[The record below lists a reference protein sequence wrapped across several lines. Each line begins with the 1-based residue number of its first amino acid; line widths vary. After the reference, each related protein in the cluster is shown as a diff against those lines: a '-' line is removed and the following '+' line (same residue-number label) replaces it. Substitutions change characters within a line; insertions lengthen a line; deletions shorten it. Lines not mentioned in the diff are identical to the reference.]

1 MPRRA
6 SAPLQP
12 LLRVTLLLLL
22 LLTILAVNGPLLA
35 QPGDQAGA
43 QPPAQQPAAAAGDST
58 GTDDSMITL
67 ILNSGLTGIGFMVV
81 LGLFSMG
88 AVTVTIE
95 RLFNVRR
102 EVIIPTQFVQS
113 LKEICSTNHSDARAF
128 QTLCGGSPSPMARIL
143 GAGLLRLD
151 RPPAEIEKTME
162 DAASREMAA
171 IRSRIRPLNVIGS
184 VAPLVGLLGTVLGM
198 IIAFRT
204 ASQAGLGKGELMA
217 QGIYMALLTT
227 AAGLTVAIPCLLLSA
242 WFNSRVE
249 HMFRQI
255 DEHLMSAL
263 PQLVRLR
270 RQDND
275 EVQSTE
281 ESDPSPTLAAAAPG

>member
-1 MPRRA
+1 MPQRA
-6 SAPLQP
+6 STSLQP
-12 LLRVTLLLLL
+12 VLRTALLL
-22 LLTILAVNGPLLA
+22 ILVLLA
-35 QPGDQAGA
+35 ASGPVRAQIDANAANQAA
-43 QPPAQQPAAAAGDST
+43 AKQPASPAPEPQAE
-58 GTDDSMITL
+58 DDSMITL
-67 ILNSGLTGIGFMVV
+67 ILNSGITGIGFMIV

-102 EVIIPTQFVQS
+102 EVIMPKNFVRNLQGVCAAGEQDS
-113 LKEICSTNHSDARAF
+113 SPYQD
-128 QTLCGGSPSPMARIL
+128 LCADNPSPMARIL
-143 GAGLLRLD
+143 GAGLLRLG
-151 RPPAEIEKTME
+151 RPPTEIEKTME
-162 DAASREMAA
+162 DAANREMAA

-242 WFNSRVE
+242 WFHSRVE
-249 HMFRQI
+249 HVFRQI
-255 DEHLMSAL
+255 DEHLMATL
-263 PQLVRLR
+263 PQLGRLHGHAPDQT
-270 RQDND
+270 QD
-275 EVQSTE
+275 V
-281 ESDPSPTLAAAAPG
+281 ESPATDRTLATTSPG

>member
-1 MPRRA
+1 M
-6 SAPLQP
+6 
-12 LLRVTLLLLL
+12 TLLLALIL
-22 LLTILAVNGPLLA
+22 LAVNGPLRA
-35 QPGDQAGA
+35 QIDGQAGG
-43 QPPAQQPAAAAGDST
+43 QPPAKQPVDAAAAST
-58 GTDDSMITL
+58 DQDDSMITL

-102 EVIIPTQFVQS
+102 QVIMPNSFVQR
-113 LKEICSTNHSDARAF
+113 LIEICSAGHTDPDPF
-128 QTLCGGSPSPMARIL
+128 QVLCRDDPSPMARIL
-143 GAGLLRLD
+143 GAGLLRIE

-162 DAASREMAA
+162 DAANREMAA

-270 RQDND
+270 SRDAD
-275 EVQSTE
+275 AAPPADHSEH
-281 ESDPSPTLAAAAPG
+281 SPTLAAAAPG

>member
-6 SAPLQP
+6 STLLQP
-12 LLRVTLLLLL
+12 VLRMTLLLLL
-22 LLTILAVNGPLLA
+22 IPLALNGPLRA
-35 QPGDQAGA
+35 QIGGKAGD
-43 QPPAQQPAAAAGDST
+43 QPPAKQPADRAAEPADQ
-58 GTDDSMITL
+58 DDSMITL

-95 RLFNVRR
+95 RLFHVRR
-102 EVIIPTQFVQS
+102 NVIMPGPFVQR
-113 LKEICSTNHSDARAF
+113 LIEICSAGRSDPEPF
-128 QTLCGGSPSPMARIL
+128 QILCRDAPSPMSRIL
-143 GAGLLRLD
+143 SAGLLRIE

-162 DAASREMAA
+162 DAANREMAA

-263 PQLVRLR
+263 PKLVRLR
-270 RQDND
+270 SPDADAPQPKDHS
-275 EVQSTE
+275 E
-281 ESDPSPTLAAAAPG
+281 PAPTLAAAAPG